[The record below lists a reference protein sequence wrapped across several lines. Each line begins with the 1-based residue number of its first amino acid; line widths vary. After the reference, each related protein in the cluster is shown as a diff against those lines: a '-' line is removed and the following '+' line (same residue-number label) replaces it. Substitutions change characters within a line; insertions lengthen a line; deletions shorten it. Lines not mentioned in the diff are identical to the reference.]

1 MYKRQIFTGSV
12 HEPIKGTK
20 NPQKMLQTGIPFT
33 KKPVALQFDYKGGVG
48 NMFYD
53 DAKLSRVAIV
63 EE

>member
-1 MYKRQIFTGSV
+1 MDKFSPFLLFSQNPLRFSGGGLV
-12 HEPIKGTK
+12 H
-20 NPQKMLQTGIPFT
+20 F
-33 KKPVALQFDYKGGVG
+33 KGGVG